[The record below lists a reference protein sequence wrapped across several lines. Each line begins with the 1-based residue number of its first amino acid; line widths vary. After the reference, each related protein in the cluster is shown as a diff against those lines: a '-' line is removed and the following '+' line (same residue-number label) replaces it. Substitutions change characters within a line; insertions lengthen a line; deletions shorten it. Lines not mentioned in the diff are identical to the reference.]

1 MTARVSKEEV
11 RRSVGVWLDN
21 NEWAYK
27 LVRGQLLK
35 GIALK
40 KTDPVKFALERSW
53 YEIRDCVTFEGITVR
68 KYAVREWLLAE
79 LDEIKF
85 AQSK

>member
-1 MTARVSKEEV
+1 MTMRVSKEEV
-11 RRSVGVWLDN
+11 SRSVGVWLDN

-40 KTDPVKFALERSW
+40 KADPVKFALERSW
-53 YEIRDCVTFEGITVR
+53 VEIRDCVTFEGITVR
-68 KYAVREWLLAE
+68 KYAVCEWLKSE

>member
-1 MTARVSKEEV
+1 M
-11 RRSVGVWLDN
+11 
-21 NEWAYK
+21 
-27 LVRGQLLK
+27 VRGQLLK

-68 KYAVREWLLAE
+68 KYAVRKYAVREWLMAE

-85 AQSK
+85 AESK